1 MNKSTLLGLKKGRL
15 IVFVGTFV
23 LMFSQSFASGISQ
36 IGRYS
41 TVENKPSAAQVNP
54 MLSIQKMHF
63 PSNAKTVGDAV
74 RYWIRFSGYALVSDK
89 NLSTEASTLL
99 KQPLPVVDKYLGPLS
114 VKDGVEVLMGQGI
127 FHLVQDPL
135 NRKLDFKLDK
145 KYIAVY
151 SGKSKR
157 SA

>member
-1 MNKSTLLGLKKGRL
+1 MKNTTIFELKTIK
-15 IVFVGTFV
+15 V
-23 LMFSQSFASGISQ
+23 LVIIGALFLVYSQAFAASNSQ
-36 IGRYS
+36 VGRYS
-41 TVENKPSAAQVNP
+41 TVENKPTIAQVNP
-54 MLSIQKMHF
+54 LLSVQKMHF
-63 PSNAKTVGDAV
+63 PSNARTVGDAV

-89 NLSTEASTLL
+89 NLSKEASTLL
-99 KQPLPVVDKYLGPLS
+99 KQPLPVVDKHLGPLS
-114 VKDGVEVLMGQGI
+114 VKDGVEVLMGQGV

-135 NRKLDFKLDK
+135 NRKLDFKLNK